1 MRHFII
7 TLLVSL
13 IGVLSAAAAELVT
26 PPAGAEAK
34 AYHIMGYSF
43 LTSDNKAYS
52 INIVRTGA
60 DIYIQG
66 LYDQLPDAWIKGTV
80 HAGSTAGHEQAV
92 FPSGQYLGT
101 VDPSHVDDSHENFD
115 VYFYCSTDLKTQRD
129 FELDYTPANDTYEA
143 LFQYLLF
150 SEADDIAL
158 RFDHLQNINIFSG
171 RTELVTPPA
180 DMDVRP
186 YTLCGYECSVGKDL
200 EYSVQVGFA
209 ADKVYV
215 QGISTAFPDSW
226 IEGTLSDGVVT
237 FMRNQYLGV
246 YDKLSTPF
254 DIWLTGINHDDAYFT
269 DPVFDY
275 DATKG
280 TLTLREGLWLVVNGD
295 PVLWKW
301 LNNMN
306 DVVLYP
312 ADDTPA
318 VDYYALVTPPAEAD
332 VQTFTLTANDYSFG
346 SPDAVMPYDV
356 DVAFASDGIYLRGL
370 FSEIP
375 EAWVYGTFDGT
386 LLTLHSPQYL
396 GQWFGVMDCWLMG
409 SADDEQAD
417 IVFTYDA
424 TRQAF
429 VLADGLQLYFNDTY
443 TEPSPMAFQMLGD
456 VVLTGN
462 LPVGIAST
470 LTAPVS
476 AHAIFNLQGQ
486 RTSCCAPHGVSI
498 IGGRKVVR

>member
-26 PPAGAEAK
+26 PPADAESK
-34 AYHIMGYSF
+34 AYHIMGCSF

-80 HAGSTAGHEQAV
+80 RTGLDGGREQAI
-92 FPSGQYLGT
+92 FASGQYLGS
-101 VDPSHVDDSHENFD
+101 VDPALVDDSHENFD

-129 FELDYTPANDTYEA
+129 FVLDYNPANDTYEA
-143 LFQYLLF
+143 TSQYLLF

-226 IEGTLSDGVVT
+226 IEGTLNDGVVT

-312 ADDTPA
+312 AGDTPA
-318 VDYYALVTPPAEAD
+318 VDYYALVTPPTEAD
-332 VQTFTLTANDYSFG
+332 VHTFTLKANDYSFG
-346 SPDAVMPYDV
+346 TPDAVAPYDV

-375 EAWVYGTFDGT
+375 EAWVYGTFDGSR
-386 LLTLHSPQYL
+386 LTLASPQYL

-456 VVLTGN
+456 VILSGSI
-462 LPVGIAST
+462 PVGIAST
-470 LTAPVS
+470 LTAPAC
-476 AHAIFNLQGQ
+476 AHAIFNLQGL